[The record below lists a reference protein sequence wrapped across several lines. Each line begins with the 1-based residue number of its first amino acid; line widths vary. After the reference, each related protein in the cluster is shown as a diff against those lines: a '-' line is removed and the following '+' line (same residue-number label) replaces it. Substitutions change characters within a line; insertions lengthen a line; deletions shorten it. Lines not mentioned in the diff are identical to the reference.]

1 MSQELRKEQKKKK
14 ENQEKEEEEEQEEK
28 LEAKFVRAMC
38 CWSQQA
44 IRLKVGT
51 HLKRWW
57 Y

>member
-14 ENQEKEEEEEQEEK
+14 ENQEKEEEEQEEK
-28 LEAKFVRAMC
+28 LEAKFVRATC

-57 Y
+57 C